1 MYIIRPSTPADIP
14 AIRELWSLAFG
25 DSGAYMDA
33 FLTHCHSLHP
43 ERTLVLEEDGV
54 VRSMTTWID
63 TAFVTPDGT
72 EHPAAYIYAVA
83 THPDARSRGF
93 AAKVLAWAE
102 EHLRSLGYTAMTTV
116 PSEPSLHNYYGS
128 LGFRE
133 CFCHD
138 EVRLVPSVSAC
149 PLSLEAIPPQT
160 YTQLRETL
168 LQDIPHIRLP
178 VEAATYQAGCSAIS
192 GGGLYSVQTPFG
204 AALLCTEGM
213 EDGTLLVKELLGCP
227 KAQEIVKN
235 SLSVILPNFSGI
247 CRFPGKTVP
256 FGMLKWLDPQLEAN
270 WNWASTAYLGL
281 AFD

>member
-1 MYIIRPSTPADIP
+1 MYRIRPSTPADVP
-14 AIRELWSLAFG
+14 SIRELWSLAFG

-54 VRSMTTWID
+54 VCSMTTWMD
-63 TAFVTPDGT
+63 TAFVTPDRT

-83 THPDARSRGF
+83 THPNARSRGF

-102 EHLRSLGYTAMTTV
+102 EHLRALGYAAMTTV

-138 EVRLVPSVSAC
+138 EVRLAPSASTC
-149 PLSLEAIPPQT
+149 HLPLEAIPPQT
-160 YTQLRETL
+160 YTDLREAIL
-168 LQDIPHIRLP
+168 GNIPHIHLP
-178 VEAATYQAGCSAIS
+178 VEAAAYQAGCSAIS
-192 GGGLYSVQTPFG
+192 GGGLYSVQTPSG

-213 EDGTLLVKELLGCP
+213 EDGTLLVKELLGRP
-227 KAQEIVKN
+227 EAQEFVKK
-235 SLSVILPNFSGI
+235 SLSAMLPNFSGI
-247 CRFPGKTVP
+247 CRFPGTTVP
-256 FGMLKWLDPQLEAN
+256 FGMLKWLDSKLEAN
-270 WNWASTAYLGL
+270 WNWSATAYLGL